1 MFSENFWNGFFKV
14 AGGTAAAWGQ
24 AIERSGVG
32 QARRTQ
38 QATQSIKAHINAIPA
53 AGKQVF
59 EAPAAAAATALK
71 EKPVKTLLSR
81 KIKDATNKESWMNMN
96 RR

>member
-1 MFSENFWNGFFKV
+1 MMGRPMFSENFWNGFFKV
-14 AGGTAAAWGQ
+14 ANVVSSALK
-24 AIERSGVG
+24 RSPADTRKLI
-32 QARRTQ
+32 Q
-38 QATQSIKAHINAIPA
+38 AHIEAIPA

-59 EAPAAAAATALK
+59 EAPAHAAATALK

-81 KIKDATNKESWMNMN
+81 KIKDAANKDSWINMN